1 MKMLRLSCTAV
12 PLGVSGGSVR
22 PPRLMFTI
30 LWHRSC
36 FQHALSGVYN
46 NVLEWSV
53 IISGR
58 AGFSRV
64 PACLPAG
71 LPPVGV
77 FLFIGATLL
86 VDDGFRRHMRA
97 LACKTQNAGLKFDAH
112 GSLKIHDA
120 KMTQKIAICAP
131 SHKFVGLCLRNE
143 GMYRR
148 SEKSC

>member
-1 MKMLRLSCTAV
+1 MKMLRLSCTPV

-30 LWHRSC
+30 RWHRSC

-64 PACLPAG
+64 PAG
-71 LPPVGV
+71 LPPLGV

-86 VDDGFRRHMRA
+86 VDDGFRRRMRA
-97 LACKTQNAGLKFDAH
+97 LACKTLPAQL
-112 GSLKIHDA
+112 
-120 KMTQKIAICAP
+120 
-131 SHKFVGLCLRNE
+131 
-143 GMYRR
+143 
-148 SEKSC
+148 